1 MNHEKKALLIGG
13 IALLAVAVFFCAVC
27 TPVSVWADSDIQI
40 SESIF
45 PTVWDL
51 FQLLLLYLFYWI
63 AVASLTAL
71 LVRQGIVYSL
81 RLLLFYIPASLIRSV
96 GGTTVGEWA
105 SGDGFDGSQF
115 LENIGFACLDC
126 LLDLLLLFLAGMV
139 VSLLLLRKSTV
150 KSREEWLP
158 PSAWFRGAT
167 RLNGAVLLAVAIPSA
182 FQLFGRIRYDVSF
195 GAPQNTTD
203 LLQMIFFYLS
213 DLFSVLL
220 GYLFA
225 IWFLH
230 RITGK
235 EETEPQ

>member
-1 MNHEKKALLIGG
+1 MNDEKKALLIGG

-27 TPVSVWADSDIQI
+27 TPISVWADSDIQI

-51 FQLLLLYLFYWI
+51 FQLLLLYLFYWV
-63 AVASLTAL
+63 AVASLIVL
-71 LVRQGIVYSL
+71 LVRQGIVRSL
-81 RLLLFYIPASLIRSV
+81 RLLFFYLPASLIRSV
-96 GGTTVGEWA
+96 GGTIVGEWA
-105 SGDGFDGSQF
+105 SGEGFDGDQF
-115 LENIGFACLDC
+115 FENVGFACLDC
-126 LLDLLLLFLAGMV
+126 LLDLLLLFLAGTV
-139 VSLLLLRKSTV
+139 VSLLLLLKSTA

-167 RLNGAVLLAVAIPSA
+167 RLNGAVLLAVIIPSA
-182 FQLFGRIRYDVSF
+182 LQLLGRIRYDISF

-220 GYLFA
+220 GYLFV
-225 IWFLH
+225 IWFL
-230 RITGK
+230 RRVTGK
-235 EETEPQ
+235 RG